1 MKKATSVTKTGLNT
15 DSALSVDLHSEAV
28 GFVAPLP
35 CNVIVSQLS
44 RLCKFILFVHEFI
57 SRLLSNNIPVKTD
70 VYV

>member
-1 MKKATSVTKTGLNT
+1 MKKASSVTKTGLNT
-15 DSALSVDLHSEAV
+15 DSTSSVDLHSEAV
-28 GFVAPLP
+28 GFVVSLP

-57 SRLLSNNIPVKTD
+57 SRLLSNNVSVKTD